1 MNDDKVRSFLSNFS
15 RVIRGKNA
23 RTRVVNPDRLKFNAL
38 EAAPSFFQE
47 DVVEAMDYTLEE
59 ASVCYENQC
68 YQATIMLCG
77 KVIETLIKTVYEPVT
92 GKEIYTINKN
102 GEQIERNFKQMCN
115 DLRTQGVLL
124 GRGVGELLDLI
135 YAHRSSVI
143 HEAIRKPG
151 KDEAQG
157 IALFT
162 NDVMNRIFAYFNTQ
176 LQSSLSRMAS

>member
-1 MNDDKVRSFLSNFS
+1 MNDDKIRSFLSNFS

-38 EAAPSFFQE
+38 EAAPSFFCE

-77 KVIETLIKTVYEPVT
+77 KVVETLIKTVYEPVT

-124 GRGVGELLDLI
+124 GRGVGVLLDLI
-135 YAHRSSVI
+135 YSHRSGAI
-143 HEAIRKPG
+143 HDAIRKPG
-151 KDEAQG
+151 KDV
-157 IALFT
+157 T

-176 LQSSLSRMAS
+176 LQSPLSRLAS